1 MAIQDDKAY
10 AFTGEQ
16 LKDYSNRFA
25 YAVDDKQNRVE
36 KANNLYSPTNPTD
49 TDSFIFRTTAGSTSI
64 ENGVAK
70 ILSVKGNT
78 VLNNYV
84 DSVLTMT
91 TSFSEEEAS
100 ASIDKDV
107 WETVVYVTS
116 TYDYSYSNNNW
127 HYNGI
132 NVTLEDYGITFSGT
146 PTDGDTIRVEYTQPV
161 IGTLT
166 TATPGALHA
175 TGFNQYDSVAGY
187 AHVKG
192 GNLYRVAGASTTAGA
207 FATTPEGAQT
217 TITLEDGRFTP
228 AEDGYFFP
236 SSPTA
241 ETLVAL
247 VWSGSMDDEPYSA
260 YEVSTVVLPVVDK
273 NNTTL
278 PIASYGMPSVRDVY
292 DELDFEN
299 KQYVQRI
306 GYYAYSAAN
315 LATVRA
321 LKIPYVYDNESIFY
335 VLTSPITFTLADDV
349 SSEYIANDFGTEEFT
364 ETEAP
369 VGATIEYG
377 ANLVDKLRN
386 LADIQEV
393 GDGLSLENG
402 ILSPAIEFAQTVG
415 DSTTEAMSQNA
426 VTSMIYADP
435 SNTQDNFGLKIGS
448 KRTYTVP
455 IYGSLAIGRRSEAAG
470 WGSIVITGTQSSL
483 IGTPTI
489 VTGTN
494 VVVLGGVGQTVTG
507 SDCILIGHDH
517 YGSSTTNTASGVI
530 RIGRHRNSETYGA
543 ASIAIGHGTEAAQ
556 FGAVALGGTMPDSA
570 GNDGAKALGQCA
582 VAIGFRAESSG
593 TGAIAIGPYSSA
605 PSKGEMNIGSTDTS
619 YGYNNSNY
627 RLLTG
632 LYDGQNAHDAATVG
646 QAVGIS
652 ESLAIAVSSWTALVS
667 SDPYDYSATV
677 SVTATIGANSTI
689 ELLNDQ
695 PVLFSTYGFAIG
707 AVDTTNNTAT
717 IYSIGQPDANI
728 SLNINIKG

>member
-1 MAIQDDKAY
+1 MAIQDNKAY

-25 YAVDDKQNRVE
+25 YAVDNKQNRVE

-49 TDSFIFRTTAGSTSI
+49 MGSFIFRTTAGSTSI
-64 ENGVAK
+64 ESGAAK

-91 TSFSEEEAS
+91 TSFSDEEAS

-116 TYDYSYSNNNW
+116 TYEYSYSNNNW

-132 NVTLEDYGITFSGT
+132 NVALEDYGITFSGT

-175 TGFNQYDSVAGY
+175 TGFNQYDSTVGY

-192 GNLYRVAGASTTAGA
+192 GNLYRVAGASTATGA

-217 TITLEDGRFTP
+217 TIALEDGRFTP

-247 VWSGSMDDEPYSA
+247 VWSGSMDNEPYSA

-273 NNTTL
+273 NNTAL
-278 PIASYGMPSVRDVY
+278 PTASYGMPSVRDVY

-299 KQYVQRI
+299 KQYIQRI

-321 LKIPYVYDNESIFY
+321 LKTPYVYDNESIFY
-335 VLTSPITFTLADDV
+335 VLTSPIIFTLADDV
-349 SSEYIANDFGTEEFT
+349 SSEYIANDFGTEEFA

-402 ILSPAIEFAQTVG
+402 VLSPAIEFAQTVG

-435 SNTQDNFGLKIGS
+435 SNTGNNSGLKIGS
-448 KRTYTVP
+448 KRNYTVP
-455 IYGSLAIGRRSEAAG
+455 SYGSLAIGYRSEATG
-470 WGSIVITGTQSSL
+470 PGSIVITGYQTPYV
-483 IGTPTI
+483 GVPTI
-489 VTGTN
+489 ATGDS
-494 VVVLGGVGQTVTG
+494 VIVLGGGGQTVTG
-507 SDCILIGHDH
+507 ANSILIGHDH
-517 YGSSTTNTASGVI
+517 YGSSITNTASGVI
-530 RIGRHRNSETYGA
+530 RIGKHRGSETYGA
-543 ASIAIGHGTEAAQ
+543 ASIAIGHGTEASGY
-556 FGAVALGGTMPDSA
+556 GAVALGGDTPGSSY
-570 GNDGAKALGQCA
+570 NNGAKASGQEA
-582 VAIGFRAESSG
+582 VAIGRKTESSG
-593 TGAIAIGPYSSA
+593 KGAIAIGPYSSA
-605 PSKGEMNIGSTDTS
+605 SSQGEMNIGSTSTS

-632 LYDGQNAHDAATVG
+632 LYDGQNVHDAATVG

-652 ESLAIAVSSWTALVS
+652 ESLAIAVSSWAALAS
-667 SDPYDYSATV
+667 SSPYTYSATV
-677 SVTATIGANSTI
+677 SVTATIGANSTV

-695 PVLFSTYGFAIG
+695 PILFGTYGFAIG
-707 AVDTTNNTAT
+707 AADTTNNTVT
-717 IYSIGQPDANI
+717 IYSIGQPDASV